1 MATTERGKSREHTGG
16 TYQIRALDRGLDILE
31 AFSLARPELTIGQ
44 IQTRTDLPKPTIVRL
59 LSVLS
64 ERGYVERVAE
74 SERYRLGVRTLEV
87 GSVFLQS
94 TSLEAEARPVM
105 RRLADQ
111 TGQTANLGIL
121 DNFQVIHIEV
131 VAPDRPVRFWASIGK
146 REDAYFSGLGKM
158 LVSALADEELAPW
171 LQRPRIALT
180 PNTLVGVDELR
191 EELNRIRTQR
201 FAIDA
206 EESNIGLMCIAAPII
221 DGSGQMVAA
230 VSISG
235 LRAEFDENGN
245 MDRFTAHVQRAAEE
259 ISARLGSPPD
269 VT

>member
-1 MATTERGKSREHTGG
+1 MATTERTKSPERGG
-16 TYQIRALDRGLDILE
+16 ATYQIRALDRGLDILE
-31 AFSLARPELTIGQ
+31 AFSLAQPELTIGQ
-44 IQTRTDLPKPTIVRL
+44 IGMRTNLPKPTIVRL

-64 ERGYVERVAE
+64 ERGYVERV
-74 SERYRLGVRTLEV
+74 SQSDRYRLGVRTLEV

-94 TSLEAEARPVM
+94 TSLQAEARPIM

-121 DNFQVIHIEV
+121 DNHQVVHIEV

-158 LVSALADEELAPW
+158 LISALAEHELASW
-171 LQRPRIALT
+171 LQEPRSALT
-180 PNTLVGVDELR
+180 PYTFIGADELN
-191 EELNRIRTQR
+191 EELDLIRAQG

-206 EESNIGLMCIAAPII
+206 EESNLGVMCIAAPII
-221 DGSGQMVAA
+221 DGSGRMVAA

-235 LRAEFDENGN
+235 LRTEFDENGN
-245 MDRFTAHVQRAAEE
+245 MDRFTAHVKDAAEQ
-259 ISARLGSPPD
+259 ISTRLGSTAD
-269 VT
+269 AT